1 MVEPVPIQ
9 ETQLLH
15 HRPIMAAAAAVV
27 GKTAEF
33 TEQLLQVLLEF
44 ALLSIGV
51 RNGTLCKN

>member
-1 MVEPVPIQ
+1 VEPVPTQ
-9 ETQLLH
+9 EQQLLLH
-15 HRPIMAAAAAVV
+15 QLIMAAAAAVV

-51 RNGTLCKN
+51 RNGTLRKN